1 MPTLD
6 FINASRSGDSL
17 DSDAP
22 LQDAMANAQSASADF
37 KAPSVRQ
44 SPVIQSQVL
53 RLKNTQEQENSDS
66 VGTLGRSDP
75 NVRYVSHRH
84 ARREVRIAAW
94 EGVVEDV
101 FVDEDGEDCFRATL
115 TDMDCKQPN
124 HIAELSCT
132 DVAESDRSRLVS
144 GAVFYW
150 YITQVTLP
158 SGTVRKESEIQLRE
172 YPRTTKRGAARN
184 EQELKDLQEFFGV
197 SPQQNG

>member
-6 FINASRSGDSL
+6 LINASRSNDSL

-22 LQDAMANAQSASADF
+22 LQDVMANARSASADLNVV
-37 KAPSVRQ
+37 PVRQ
-44 SPVIQSQVL
+44 GSVIQSQVL
-53 RLKNTQEQENSDS
+53 RLKNTQTQEGPDS
-66 VGTLGRSDP
+66 AATLGGSNP
-75 NVRYVSHRH
+75 NVRYASNKH

-101 FVDEDGEDCFRATL
+101 FEDEDGEDCFSATL
-115 TDMDCKQPN
+115 TDMDGKQPT
-124 HIAELSCT
+124 HVAELSCT
-132 DVAESDRSRLVS
+132 DVPEADRCRLVS

-172 YPRTTKRGAARN
+172 YPRTTKRGAMRN
-184 EQELKDLQEFFGV
+184 EQELKDLQEFFGDL
-197 SPQQNG
+197 PRQDG